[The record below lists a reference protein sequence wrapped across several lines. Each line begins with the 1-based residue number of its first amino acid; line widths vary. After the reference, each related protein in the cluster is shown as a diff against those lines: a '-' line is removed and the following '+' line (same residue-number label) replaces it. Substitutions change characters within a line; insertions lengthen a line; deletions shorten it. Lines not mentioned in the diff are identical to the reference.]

1 MQEGP
6 YLTDY
11 RIKLAS
17 RMLTSRKGS
26 LVGAI
31 LAIAIGIL
39 VISLITVIFTGLGN
53 AFVRDFTD
61 YQFGHLVVTDESI
74 NIERSENH
82 LINWFTKMPSV
93 DAAAPRLSSSGD
105 IEYMKN
111 GELIEEFRVQLV
123 GIDPLKDRAVSKLYL
138 NIDQGTFVTDR
149 NSVVIGAIMAE
160 KLDVNINERIKI
172 ILIDKFGDEQKKY
185 LTVAGIGKSS
195 GGMAFDG
202 GIILHI
208 DTLRDITNRQ
218 NETGQIL
225 VRFNDTSNIRDIQTL
240 FLMQFHGDD
249 LKAEIVEVAA
259 EEQLEGFNA
268 ILVMFTLIG
277 YVGMLSSAFAIVT
290 IQMMLVSRKT
300 RDIGVIRAIG
310 AKRKDILII
319 FLIQGM
325 IIGLLGVAVGTA
337 FGLGFATY
345 AKETQLSFMDSFAL
359 EVKYD
364 WISFASN
371 GLIAFILSLVS
382 SIYPAYRASKLQPLE
397 AIRTD

>member
-1 MQEGP
+1 M
-6 YLTDY
+6 TDY
-11 RIKLAS
+11 RIRLAV

-31 LAIAIGIL
+31 LAIAVGIL

-82 LINWFTKMPSV
+82 LMNWFTKMPSV

-105 IEYMKN
+105 IEYTKN
-111 GELIEEFRVQLV
+111 GQLIEEFRVRLV
-123 GIDPLKDRAVSKLYL
+123 GIDPLKDPVVSKLYL
-138 NIDQGTFVTDR
+138 NIEQGTFVTDR
-149 NSVVIGAIMAE
+149 NSVVVGAIMAE
-160 KLDVNINERIKI
+160 KLDVNLNERIKI
-172 ILIDKFGDEQKKY
+172 VLIDKFGDEQKKY

-225 VRFNDTSNIRDIQTL
+225 VRFNDISNIRDIQTL
-240 FLMQFHGDD
+240 FLMQFHRDD

-268 ILVMFTLIG
+268 VLVMFTLIG

-310 AKRKDILII
+310 AKRKDILVI

-345 AKETQLSFMDSFAL
+345 AKETQLKFMDSFAL
-359 EVKYD
+359 EVEYD

-371 GLIAFILSLVS
+371 GIIAFILSLIS

>member
-1 MQEGP
+1 M
-6 YLTDY
+6 TDY
-11 RIKLAS
+11 RIKLAA

-82 LINWFTKMPSV
+82 LMNWFTKMPSI

-111 GELIEEFRVQLV
+111 GELIKEFRVQLV
-123 GIDPLKDRAVSKLYL
+123 GVDPLKDPAVSKLYL
-138 NIDQGTFVTDR
+138 NMEQGTFVTDR
-149 NSVVIGAIMAE
+149 NSVVIGAILAE
-160 KLDVNINERIKI
+160 KLDVRINERIKI

-185 LTVAGIGKSS
+185 LTVAGTGKSS

-208 DTLRDITNRQ
+208 DTLRDITSRQ

-277 YVGMLSSAFAIVT
+277 YVGMLSSAFAIIT

-325 IIGLLGVAVGTA
+325 IIGLLGVAVGTTL
-337 FGLGFATY
+337 GLGFATY
-345 AKETQLSFMDSFAL
+345 AKETQLKFMDSFAL

-371 GLIAFILSLVS
+371 GVIAFILSLAS